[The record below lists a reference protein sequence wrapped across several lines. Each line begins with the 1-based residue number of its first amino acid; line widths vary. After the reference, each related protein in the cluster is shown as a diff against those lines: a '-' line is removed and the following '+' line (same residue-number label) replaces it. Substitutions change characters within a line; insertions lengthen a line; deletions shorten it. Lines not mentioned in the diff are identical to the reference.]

1 MKQHS
6 RQMQKPKEDK
16 LINSIINVALII
28 IGIIVVYPLWIVLI
42 SSISDPAEISS
53 GKVWILPKGI
63 NIEAYKIL
71 LENGDLWIGY
81 RNSLLY
87 TIFGTALQML
97 ITTPAAFALAKKTL
111 PGRRWLIL
119 FFLFTMYFSGG
130 LIPTYFVVKD
140 LGLVNTPW
148 ALILPGLVGPYN
160 LVIARTYYENSIPE
174 DMYEAARIDGAGT
187 YRCFVQIALPLS
199 VPVLAVMILNFALG
213 HWNSYMNALVYISD
227 DNIQTL
233 QVFIKRI
240 TTQATTA
247 LESGAGNIDITELT
261 DSIRKTQ
268 LLKYAVVVVS
278 SIPMIMLYPFIQKHF
293 VKGIMLGSVK
303 E

>member
-1 MKQHS
+1 
-6 RQMQKPKEDK
+6 MQKPKEDK